1 MYQSNF
7 VPSAES
13 QQNDLHARIL
23 IDCPVGSYSRNSSG
37 FIRNDF
43 SELMDSQDAL
53 SMSRALQKMNEIASS
68 EEDNSKKTFEE
79 IVSIVRPRWCQ
90 SPAEMDRFEVYCID
104 NALETYSKL
113 KNLDDEQKEALAK
126 AKREELVRQLK
137 EQGIEVPSVQKSP
150 EPIKTD

>member
-1 MYQSNF
+1 MYQSDF
-7 VPSAES
+7 SPSVEVLNS
-13 QQNDLHARIL
+13 DLHARIL
-23 IDCPVGSYSRNSSG
+23 IDCPPGSYSRNSSG

-68 EEDNSKKTFEE
+68 EGDNSKKTFEE
-79 IVSIVRPRWCQ
+79 IVAMVRPRWCQ

-126 AKREELVRQLK
+126 AKREELARQLK
-137 EQGIEVPSVQKSP
+137 EQGIEVPPVQKVVESKS
-150 EPIKTD
+150 E

>member
-7 VPSAES
+7 SPTFG
-13 QQNDLHARIL
+13 NDNKDLNSRIL
-23 IDCPVGSYSRNSSG
+23 IDCPRGSYSRNSSG

-53 SMSRALQKMNEIASS
+53 SMSRALQKMQEYANNEP
-68 EEDNSKKTFEE
+68 DNSKKTFEE
-79 IVSIVRPRWCQ
+79 IVAMVRPRWCQ

-113 KNLDDEQKEALAK
+113 KNLDEEQKEALAK

-137 EQGIEVPSVQKSP
+137 EQGIEIPAPVPVETKN
-150 EPIKTD
+150 E